1 MKTTA
6 AYLLLLVLLAACR
19 QADTTDADAAPNAAA
34 AYGYMLQT
42 NLQVAADSIAIAC
55 LPVKDCRY
63 MLYKGDRVVVAQVD
77 VQPGD
82 STDTVWVKLAHTQAV
97 QGWIG
102 HRQLMKNFIPIDAI
116 SQFIYLFSHT
126 HAPYFV
132 GIFALFVALWIAQL
146 FWRRRLPVVYLND
159 IASLYPLLLCLL
171 MAVSA
176 TLYES
181 IQRFAPSA
189 WEHFYFRPTLS
200 PLHAP
205 LLLSLFLGTVWLIII
220 VLLAALDDI
229 FRLLPPLSALFYLL
243 GLLSACIFCYFFFI
257 WSTPYYIG
265 YLFLAVFVLLF
276 ALRLRHVLRQGW

>member
-1 MKTTA
+1 MRTTA
-6 AYLLLLVLLAACR
+6 AYLLLVVLLAACR
-19 QADTTDADAAPNAAA
+19 QADTATPHAAPDAAV
-34 AYGYMLQT
+34 AYDYMLQT
-42 NLQVAADSIAIAC
+42 NLQVATDSITIAC

-63 MLYKGDRVVVAQVD
+63 VLHKGDRVVVAQVD
-77 VQPGD
+77 VQPAD
-82 STDTVWVKLAHTQAV
+82 SIDTVWVKLAHTQAI
-97 QGWIG
+97 QGWIS
-102 HRQLMKNFIPIDAI
+102 RRELMENFIPTDAI

-132 GIFALFVALWIAQL
+132 GIFTFFVALWIAQL
-146 FWRRRLPVVYLND
+146 FRRKRLPVVYFND

-200 PLHAP
+200 PLHVP
-205 LLLSLFLGTVWLIII
+205 LMLSLFLATIWFIII

-229 FRLLPPLSALFYLL
+229 FRLLPPPSALFYLL
-243 GLLSACIFCYFFFI
+243 GLLAGCIFCYFFFI

-265 YLFLAVFVLLF
+265 YLFLASFVVLF
-276 ALRLRHVLRQGW
+276 GRRLRRVLQHGW